1 MVPEVSAVVHASN
14 RHADV
19 IPNASE
25 PVCVKKSCRMT
36 HAAKRP
42 INDAAAAPPPA
53 GVRAIRWTSNSTI
66 CSAVPTESLWSPTR
80 WGWHLSS
87 IADNGCMLLY
97 LILILTV
104 VPALE
109 LVIILQVH
117 HAIASSWGSG
127 MGLLVTIGTI
137 AVTGIAGATL
147 ARQQGMSVLR
157 ELQKQMGQG
166 QLPGQALM
174 DGVLILIGAA
184 LLLTPGFLT
193 DVLGF
198 SLLIPLTRSA
208 YRKLLRRWIRGKMQR
223 GDVFVT
229 VATSGSRKNDVSD
242 QLGGPE

>member
-1 MVPEVSAVVHASN
+1 
-14 RHADV
+14 
-19 IPNASE
+19 
-25 PVCVKKSCRMT
+25 
-36 HAAKRP
+36 
-42 INDAAAAPPPA
+42 
-53 GVRAIRWTSNSTI
+53 
-66 CSAVPTESLWSPTR
+66 
-80 WGWHLSS
+80 
-87 IADNGCMLLY
+87 MLLY

-104 VPALE
+104 VPVLE

-147 ARQQGMSVLR
+147 ARHQGMSVLR
-157 ELQKQMGQG
+157 ELQERMGQG
-166 QLPGQALM
+166 ELPGQALM

-198 SLLIPLTRSA
+198 SLLVPVTRSA
-208 YRKLLRRWIRGKMQR
+208 YRKLLHRWIRRKMQR

-229 VATSGSRKNDVSD
+229 VAASVSRKNDTSD
-242 QLGGPE
+242 QLEGPE